1 MKIRVIQAFRD
12 VAFNN
17 EITRQVGDIIDTTKD
32 EFKCSEDLAKERIR
46 RGFCVEVKDDDPK
59 IEEIIKVGDK
69 IIGFGPV
76 EVKEPT
82 KKGKK
87 ESKKK

>member
-12 VAFNN
+12 VALNN
-17 EITRQVGDIIDTTKD
+17 TVTRNVGDIIDTTKD
-32 EFKCSEDLAKERIR
+32 EFKCSIDLAQERIR
-46 RGFCVEVKDDDPK
+46 RGFCVEVKDEDQK

-76 EVKEPT
+76 ETKEPA

-87 ESKKK
+87 VSKKK

>member
-1 MKIRVIQAFRD
+1 MKIRVIVPFRD

-17 EITRQVGDIIDTTKD
+17 TITRNVGDIIDTTKD
-32 EFKCSEDLAKERIR
+32 EFKCSLDLAKERIR

-76 EVKEPT
+76 EVKEPA

-87 ESKKK
+87 VNKKQ